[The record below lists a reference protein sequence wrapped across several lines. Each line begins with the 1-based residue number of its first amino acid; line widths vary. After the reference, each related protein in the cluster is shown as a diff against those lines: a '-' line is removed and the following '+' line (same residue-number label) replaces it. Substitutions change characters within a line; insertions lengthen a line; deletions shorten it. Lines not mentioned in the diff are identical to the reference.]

1 VDHKNQ
7 PFQIVGQIKTEFNK
21 KGLRCIVRQYITEG
35 MDERVT
41 FRLPKEIS
49 ARAETIM
56 NRRGILKLSDF
67 VRQALVSQIRAEES
81 QTVNFATTAA
91 PQTQEA
97 GK

>member
-1 VDHKNQ
+1 
-7 PFQIVGQIKTEFNK
+7 
-21 KGLRCIVRQYITEG
+21 

-81 QTVNFATTAA
+81 QAVNFATAA
-91 PQTQEA
+91 EQKPEGT
-97 GK
+97 K